1 MPKARFRKPFF
12 KRFIYYI
19 MNIIVRNAKIALE
32 MALDTQKA
40 VFKKVRN
47 SKLMN
52 EKGCVSPQSILNNE
66 LGLKQCAKRKNR
78 TNGVIK

>member
-1 MPKARFRKPFF
+1 
-12 KRFIYYI
+12 

-52 EKGCVSPQSILNNE
+52 EKGCNLLQLVLNRGF
-66 LGLKQCAKRKNR
+66 GLKECAF
-78 TNGVIK
+78 TE